1 MPKFTLIK
9 HRDTENDAEV
19 SVTFTTDELGLAK
32 DHFDDFL
39 KASGFELPLEE
50 TESDYVIRSVS
61 DWDWDDKPEAKN
73 MDIAFRDFMTEH
85 SDFNNPYSDDVIKFP
100 NRFNLEND

>member
-39 KASGFELPLEE
+39 KASGFELPLDEPS
-50 TESDYVIRSVS
+50 SDYVIRSI
-61 DWDWDDKPEAKN
+61 DEWEWDDKDGVKSK
-73 MDIAFRDFMTEH
+73 DLAFRDFMTEH
-85 SDFNNPYSDDVIKFP
+85 YDFVNPYSADVIKFP
-100 NRFNLEND
+100 NQVNIEND

>member
-32 DHFDDFL
+32 EHFNDFL

-50 TESDYVIRSVS
+50 STSDYVIRSV
-61 DWDWDDKPEAKN
+61 DEWEWDDKPSVKN
-73 MDIAFRDFMTEH
+73 NESMFRDFMTEH
-85 SDFNNPYSDDVIKFP
+85 YDFVNPYSDDVIKFS
-100 NRFNLEND
+100 NRFTTEHD

>member
-9 HRDTENDAEV
+9 HRDHETDSEI

-39 KASGFELPLEE
+39 KASGFELPLDDKMNGYTVKSPSEWE
-50 TESDYVIRSVS
+50 
-61 DWDWDDKPEAKN
+61 WDDNGEFKFNTEGMNLDGIIGSYGA
-73 MDIAFRDFMTEH
+73 DIINFPKR
-85 SDFNNPYSDDVIKFP
+85 FNNK
-100 NRFNLEND
+100 ND

>member
-32 DHFDDFL
+32 DHFDDFM
-39 KASGFELPLEE
+39 KASGFELPLDDRMSGY
-50 TESDYVIRSVS
+50 TIRKPSE
-61 DWDWDDKPEAKN
+61 WEWDDRGEFKIDDSTFNEA
-73 MDIAFRDFMTEH
+73 MTEF
-85 SDFNNPYSDDVIKFP
+85 SDFQSSLYADIINFP
-100 NRFNLEND
+100 NRFDIND

>member
-32 DHFDDFL
+32 DHFDDFM
-39 KASGFELPLEE
+39 KASGFELPLDDRMAGYTVRNPSEWE
-50 TESDYVIRSVS
+50 
-61 DWDWDDKPEAKN
+61 WDDKGEFKIDDSTFGEA
-73 MDIAFRDFMTEH
+73 MTEF
-85 SDFNNPYSDDVIKFP
+85 SDFHANLYADIITFP
-100 NRFNLEND
+100 NRFDIND